1 MRLNPEFFNDEPK
14 PDPEPMGLDPEI
26 EAALD
31 DMFRVVHTLDD
42 LPDEKKAEIDL
53 LTERIKEI
61 IEHEGIVNPDKDSL
75 IRYIAF
81 QGMQISGLQTE
92 LSKIHKMLLMLAK
105 AVDTKE
111 DRKDGHVG

>member
-1 MRLNPEFFNDEPK
+1 MRLNPDFFNDPE
-14 PDPEPMGLDPEI
+14 PDPGDIDSELQ
-26 EAALD
+26 EALNG
-31 DMFRVVHTLDD
+31 MFRVVDTLDD
-42 LPDEKKAEIDL
+42 LPEEKRVELDM

-81 QGMQISGLQTE
+81 QGMQISGLQSE
-92 LSKIHKMLLMLAK
+92 LGKIHSMLLMLAK

-111 DRKDGHVG
+111 GRKDGHVG